1 MIFYVEVNE
10 FKDADNSKERGL
22 FGVDDRGNIAY
33 IGSSVLHRALEALF
47 ESTKSFFALERIG
60 KETKRIEIKVSEK
73 DRWLNEFRRQV
84 PTPFWG
90 GTMKTD
96 IGELDHLTRL
106 WKERNPDNVDSI
118 VRY

>member
-10 FKDADNSKERGL
+10 FKDGENSEQRGL
-22 FGVDDRGNIAY
+22 FGVDNRGNLAY
-33 IGSSVLHRALEALF
+33 IGSSVLHRPLEALF
-47 ESTKSFFALERIG
+47 SNTKSFFALEREG

-73 DRWLNEFRRQV
+73 DQWLNEFRRQV

-96 IGELDHLTRL
+96 NGELDALTSL
-106 WKERNPDNVDSI
+106 WKERKPDNVDSI
-118 VRY
+118 VRF